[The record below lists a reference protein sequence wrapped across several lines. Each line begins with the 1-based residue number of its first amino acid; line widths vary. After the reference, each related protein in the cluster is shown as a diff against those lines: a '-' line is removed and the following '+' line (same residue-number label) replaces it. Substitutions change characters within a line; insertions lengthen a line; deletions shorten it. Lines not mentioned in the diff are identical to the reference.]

1 MMIAWIADLLENVR
15 VAFDGLLANKMR
27 STLTMLGVII
37 GVGAVIA
44 LMSIGEGA
52 QASITEQINSLGSNL
67 IYVSAGARGMGPV
80 EGSGG
85 SASLT
90 YDDARAIADPRNVP
104 DAAAVAPEF
113 GQNTQV
119 IFGDENINVSVTGV
133 TPEYP
138 LAYSGIEVSNG
149 RFIEDRDVAGRG
161 NVAVLGHQSAIDLF
175 GGFDPVGQKI
185 KVAMPSAGN
194 GGNGGKVSLTVV
206 GVLAEQSSSGFN
218 DPNEAVFVPIS
229 TAQTKIFSGRD
240 SLGEIIVGSVTV
252 VAASEEQADAV
263 VDEITALLRERHG
276 IASNEDDDFFVM
288 QQADM
293 LEMAG
298 QITGIMTAFLGA
310 IAGISLLVG
319 GIGIMN
325 IMLVSVTERT
335 REIGL
340 RKAVGARKGD
350 ILIQFLLEAVA
361 LSVLGG
367 LLGILLGMGLG
378 KLVDLTGLMSSVVTL
393 DSVLLAVGFSAA
405 VGLFFGIYPANQA
418 ARLNPIEALR
428 YE

>member
-1 MMIAWIADLLENVR
+1 MIAWIADLFENVR
-15 VAFDGLLANKMR
+15 VAFDGLVANKMR
-27 STLTMLGVII
+27 SALTMLGVII

-52 QASITEQINSLGSNL
+52 QASITSQISSIGSNL
-67 IYVSAGARGMGPV
+67 IFVRAGARGMGPV

-90 YDDARAIADPRNVP
+90 YEDAIALADPRNVP
-104 DAAAVAPEF
+104 DAVAVAPEF

-119 IFGDENINVSVTGV
+119 IFGNENMNVSVTGV
-133 TPEYP
+133 TPEYQD
-138 LAYSGIEVSNG
+138 AYSGVEVANG
-149 RFIEDRDVAGRG
+149 RFIEDNDVDRRST
-161 NVAVLGHQSAIDLF
+161 VAVLGYQSAMDLF

-185 KVAMPSAGN
+185 KVALPD
-194 GGNGGKVSLTVV
+194 GGRVSLTVV
-206 GVLAEQSSSGFN
+206 GVLAEQTRSGMG
-218 DPNEAVFVPIS
+218 DPNEEVFIPIS
-229 TAQTKIFSGRD
+229 TAQTKLFSGRD
-240 SLGEIIVGSVTV
+240 ARGEIIVSSVIV
-252 VAASEEQADAV
+252 VAASEGQADAV
-263 VDEITALLRERHG
+263 VDEITTLLRERHD
-276 IASNEDDDFFVM
+276 IAPNDDDDFSVM
-288 QQADM
+288 NQADM
-293 LEMAG
+293 LEMAT
-298 QITGIMTAFLGA
+298 QITGILTAFLGA

-340 RKAVGARKGD
+340 RKAVGARRGD
-350 ILIQFLLEAVA
+350 ILIQFLMEAVV

-367 LLGILLGMGLG
+367 LLGILLGIGLG
-378 KLVDLTGLMSSVVTL
+378 KLVDLTGLMNSVVTM

>member
-1 MMIAWIADLLENVR
+1 LIAWIADLLENVR
-15 VAFDGLLANKMR
+15 VALDGLLANKMR

-52 QASITEQINSLGSNL
+52 QASITEQINSVGSNL
-67 IYVSAGARGMGPV
+67 IFVSAGARRMGPV
-80 EGSGG
+80 QEAGG

-90 YDDARAIADPRNVP
+90 YEDAQAIADLRNVP
-104 DAAAVAPEF
+104 DAVAVAPEF

-119 IFGDENINVSVTGV
+119 IFGDENVNVSVTGV
-133 TPEYP
+133 TPEYQ
-138 LAYSGIEVSNG
+138 LAYSGMEMASG
-149 RFIEDRDVAGRG
+149 RFIENKDVDGRG
-161 NVAVLGHQSAIDLF
+161 NVAVLGYQSALDLF
-175 GGFDPVGQKI
+175 GNFDPVGQKV
-185 KVAMPSAGN
+185 KVTIPD
-194 GGNGGKVSLTVV
+194 GGKVSLTVV
-206 GVLAEQSSSGFN
+206 GVLAEQASSGMS
-218 DPNEAVFVPIS
+218 DPNEEVFIPIS

-240 SLGEIIVGSVTV
+240 ARGELIVGSINVM
-252 VAASEEQADAV
+252 AASEGQTDAV
-263 VDEITALLRERHG
+263 VDEITALLRKRHD
-276 IASNEDDDFFVM
+276 IAPGEDDDFFVM
-288 QQADM
+288 NQADM

-298 QITGIMTAFLGA
+298 QITGILTAFLGA
-310 IAGISLLVG
+310 IASISLLVG

-350 ILIQFLLEAVA
+350 ILLQFLLEAVV

-378 KLVDLTGLMSSVVTL
+378 KLVDLTGLMNSVVTP

>member
-15 VAFDGLLANKMR
+15 VAFDGLVANKMR
-27 STLTMLGVII
+27 SALTMLGVII

-52 QASITEQINSLGSNL
+52 QASITEQINSIGSNL
-67 IYVSAGARGMGPV
+67 IFVGAGARGMGPV

-90 YDDARAIADPRNVP
+90 YEDAQAIADPRNVP
-104 DAAAVAPEF
+104 DAIAVAPEF

-119 IFGDENINVSVTGV
+119 IFGNENINVAVTGV
-133 TPEYP
+133 TPEYQ
-138 LAYSGIEVSNG
+138 LAYNGMEVVNG
-149 RFIEDRDVAGRG
+149 RFIEDKDVDGRS
-161 NVAVLGHQSAIDLF
+161 NVAVLGYQSAIDLF
-175 GGFDPVGQKI
+175 GGFDPVGQKV
-185 KVAMPSAGN
+185 KVALPNGGN
-194 GGNGGKVSLTVV
+194 GGGGKVSLTVV
-206 GVLAEQSSSGFN
+206 GVLAEQAGSGIS
-218 DPNEAVFVPIS
+218 DPNEEVFVPIS
-229 TAQTKIFSGRD
+229 TAQTKIFSGRN
-240 SLGEIIVGSVTV
+240 SLGELIVGSVNV
-252 VAASEEQADAV
+252 MAASEEQATAV
-263 VDEITALLRERHG
+263 VDEITALLRQRHD
-276 IASNEDDDFFVM
+276 IAPNEDDDFFVM
-288 QQADM
+288 NQADM
-293 LEMAG
+293 LEMAS
-298 QITGIMTAFLGA
+298 QITSILTVFLGA

-350 ILIQFLLEAVA
+350 ILIQFLLEAVV

-378 KLVDLTGLMSSVVTL
+378 KLVDLTGLMNSVVTP

-418 ARLNPIEALR
+418 ARLSPIEALR

>member
-1 MMIAWIADLLENVR
+1 MIAWIADLLENVR

-52 QASITEQINSLGSNL
+52 QASITEQINSVGSNL
-67 IYVSAGARGMGPV
+67 IFVSAGARQMGPV
-80 EGSGG
+80 ENSAG

-90 YDDARAIADPRNVP
+90 YEDAQAIADPRNVP
-104 DAAAVAPEF
+104 DAIAVAPEF
-113 GQNTQV
+113 GRNTQV
-119 IFGDENINVSVTGV
+119 IFGNENVNVSVTGV
-133 TPEYP
+133 TPEYQ
-138 LAYSGIEVSNG
+138 LAYNGLELASG
-149 RFIEDRDVAGRG
+149 RFIEDKDVDGRS
-161 NVAVLGHQSAIDLF
+161 NVAVLGYQSAIDLF
-175 GGFDPVGQKI
+175 GNFDPVWQKI
-185 KVAMPSAGN
+185 KVVIPD
-194 GGNGGKVSLTVV
+194 GGKVSLTVV
-206 GVLAEQSSSGFN
+206 GVLAEQASSGMS
-218 DPNEAVFVPIS
+218 DPNEEVFIPIS

-240 SLGEIIVGSVTV
+240 ARGELVVGSVNV
-252 VAASEEQADAV
+252 MAASEGQTDAV
-263 VDEITALLRERHG
+263 VDEITALLRERHD
-276 IASNEDDDFFVM
+276 IAPDEDDDFFVM
-288 QQADM
+288 NQADM
-293 LEMAG
+293 LEMAS
-298 QITGIMTAFLGA
+298 QITGILTAFLGA

-350 ILIQFLLEAVA
+350 ILIQFLLEAVV

-367 LLGILLGMGLG
+367 VLGILLGIGLG
-378 KLVDLTGLMSSVVTL
+378 KLVDLTGLMNSVVTP
-393 DSVLLAVGFSAA
+393 DSILLAVGFSAA

>member
-1 MMIAWIADLLENVR
+1 MADLLENVR

-27 STLTMLGVII
+27 SALTMLGVII

-44 LMSIGEGA
+44 LMSVGEGA
-52 QASITEQINSLGSNL
+52 QASITEQISSVGSNL
-67 IYVSAGARGMGPV
+67 VFVSAGARHIGPV
-80 EGSGG
+80 QEAGG

-90 YDDARAIADPRNVP
+90 YDDAKAIADPRNVP
-104 DAAAVAPEF
+104 DAVAIAPEF
-113 GQNTQV
+113 GRNTQV
-119 IFGDENINVSVTGV
+119 IFGDENVNVSVTGV
-133 TPEYP
+133 TPEYQ
-138 LAYSGIEVSNG
+138 LAYNGMEMAGG
-149 RFIEDRDVAGRG
+149 RFIEDKDVDGRG
-161 NVAVLGHQSAIDLF
+161 NVAVLGYQSAIDLF
-175 GGFDPVGQKI
+175 GNFDPVGQKI
-185 KVAMPSAGN
+185 KLAIPD
-194 GGNGGKVSLTVV
+194 GGKVSLTVI
-206 GVLAEQSSSGFN
+206 GVLAEQASSGMS
-218 DPNEAVFVPIS
+218 DPNEVVFVPIS

-240 SLGEIIVGSVTV
+240 ARGQLIVGSVNV
-252 VAASEEQADAV
+252 MAGSEGQTDAV
-263 VDEITALLRERHG
+263 VDEITALLRERHD
-276 IASNEDDDFFVM
+276 IAPDEDDDFFVM
-288 QQADM
+288 NQADM
-293 LEMAG
+293 LEMAN
-298 QITGIMTAFLGA
+298 QITGILTAFLGA

-350 ILIQFLLEAVA
+350 ILVQFLLEAVV

-367 LLGILLGMGLG
+367 LLGISLGMGLG
-378 KLVDLTGLMSSVVTL
+378 KLVDLTGLMNSVVTP

-418 ARLNPIEALR
+418 ARLSPIEALR

>member
-1 MMIAWIADLLENVR
+1 MIAWIADLMENVR
-15 VAFDGLLANKMR
+15 VALDGLLANKMR

-52 QASITEQINSLGSNL
+52 QASITEQINSIGSNL
-67 IYVSAGARGMGPV
+67 IYVSAGAREMGPV

-104 DAAAVAPEF
+104 DAMTVAPQF

-133 TPEYP
+133 TPEYQ
-138 LAYSGIEVSNG
+138 LAYNGVEVVNG
-149 RFIEDRDVAGRG
+149 RFIEDKDVDGRS
-161 NVAVLGHQSAIDLF
+161 NVAVLGYQSALDLF
-175 GGFDPVGQKI
+175 GGFDPLGQKI
-185 KVAMPSAGN
+185 KVAMPGAGN
-194 GGNGGKVSLTVV
+194 GENGGKVSLTVV
-206 GVLAEQSSSGFN
+206 GVLAEQSSSGFS
-218 DPNEAVFVPIS
+218 DPNEAVFIPVS
-229 TAQTKIFSGRD
+229 TAQTRIFDGRN
-240 SLGEIIVGSVTV
+240 SLGKVIVGSVSV
-252 VAASEEQADAV
+252 VAASEEQTDAV
-263 VDEITALLRERHG
+263 VDEITVLLRERHDIG
-276 IASNEDDDFFVM
+276 PSEDDDFFVM
-288 QQADM
+288 NQADM
-293 LEMAG
+293 LEMAS
-298 QITGIMTAFLGA
+298 QIMGIMTAFLGA

-350 ILIQFLLEAVA
+350 ILIQFLLEAVV

-367 LLGILLGMGLG
+367 LLGIVLGIGLG
-378 KLVDLTGLMSSVVTL
+378 KLVDLTGLMNSVVTP
-393 DSVLLAVGFSAA
+393 DSIILAVGFSAA

-418 ARLNPIEALR
+418 AKLNPIEALR